1 MIKYRIMLI
10 KILKDMIVMVKQNV
24 TVRIEP
30 VLLAAINDIAK
41 NEFRT
46 RSNVINLALQNLV
59 DLYSENHT
67 LITELQK

>member
-30 VLLAAINDIAK
+30 VLLAGINDIAK

-67 LITELQK
+67 LIS

>member
-1 MIKYRIMLI
+1 MLI

-30 VLLAAINDIAK
+30 VLLAGINDIAK

-67 LITELQK
+67 LIS